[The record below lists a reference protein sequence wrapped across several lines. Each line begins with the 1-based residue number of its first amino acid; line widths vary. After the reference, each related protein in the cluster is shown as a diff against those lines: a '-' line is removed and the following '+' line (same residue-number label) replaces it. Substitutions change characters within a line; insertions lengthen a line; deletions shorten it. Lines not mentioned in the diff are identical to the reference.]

1 MAASALL
8 LSSERAETMRPAPYP
23 GQRASPRE
31 STDIS
36 GTICDSHLP
45 NCQQAVYNLL

>member
-1 MAASALL
+1 
-8 LSSERAETMRPAPYP
+8 MRPAPYP